1 MTLGQRIQELRRQ
14 QNLSQEEL
22 GARLG
27 VSRQAVSRWE
37 MDGAV
42 PDVDKLIAMSKLFSV
57 TLNDLLGVE
66 SPAAAPSETAADSPT
81 PQIVIT
87 PVKSSR
93 WNTLLAVL
101 LCLCLL
107 LTGSTTAQLRQADQ
121 RLTRLEQQG
130 AVITA
135 LDPNAPLV
143 AAAEF
148 RCINW
153 DSAETACTL
162 AVTLTAAQ
170 MVPDLKV
177 TLQAADQEGNVR
189 AEEMQLQGGSIW
201 HRGLDNIYVW
211 STPIT
216 LSAVFDDGKGGGYTQ
231 PLFTVDAI
239 SPNQYNWKS
248 LWDQ

>member
-22 GARLG
+22 GTRLG

-66 SPAAAPSETAADSPT
+66 APGADTPVEEKAA

-93 WNTLLAVL
+93 WNTLLSVL

-107 LTGSTTAQLRQADQ
+107 LTGFTAAQLRQADQ
-121 RLTRLEQQG
+121 RLTRLERQG

-135 LDPNAPLV
+135 LDPNAPLA

-148 RCINW
+148 HW
-153 DSAETACTL
+153 SDSTL
-162 AVTLTAAQ
+162 SVTLTAAQ

-201 HRGLDNIYVW
+201 HRGLDKIYIW

-216 LSAVFDDGKGGGYTQ
+216 LSAIFDDGKGGGYTQ
-231 PLFTVDAI
+231 PLFTIDTI